1 MYLKPKKSLGQNFL
15 VDKNI
20 QRKIVSACALSKED
34 IILEIGAG
42 MGDLTEQLA
51 VAAKRVYTLEIDRRL
66 FPVLEQRLREHTN
79 CQLLKESILKFDID
93 KFLEEDLIKQKIKVV
108 GNIPYYISSPIIE
121 HLVEYRAN
129 IDTVFMTVQKEFGRR
144 VNAVAGSKE
153 YGSFSCFV
161 QYYAQSKIIF
171 EIKKGSFSP
180 RPKVDSC
187 LLSLKFRQEA
197 PVKVKDEGL
206 FFKLIRSAFNQ
217 RRKTLRNSLAD
228 FITLGS
234 LEPFLDREGL
244 DRNVRPEDL
253 TLDKFAR
260 LSNSIDSAKDLE
272 VLKKNQKRS

>member
-66 FPVLEQRLREHTN
+66 FPALEQRLREHTN

-234 LEPFLDREGL
+234 LESFLDREEL

-272 VLKKNQKRS
+272 VLKKSQKRS